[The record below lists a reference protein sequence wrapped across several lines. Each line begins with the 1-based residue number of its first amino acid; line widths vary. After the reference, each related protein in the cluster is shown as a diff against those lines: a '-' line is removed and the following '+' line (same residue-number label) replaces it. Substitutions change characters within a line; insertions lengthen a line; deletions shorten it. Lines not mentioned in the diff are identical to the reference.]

1 MMEVVK
7 DESLSEQG
15 LTQGA
20 PVKDNVQGQKESLP
34 IYEDRKSG
42 KEVFAH
48 KSKHVFNPETGYQ
61 WQPTDLFVI
70 SGAELHLLYNT
81 LDTFFKSNMP
91 DQQKHVILH
100 EVLKLSVDIVKRN
113 VEDGKIVEMQKDTQ
127 EQKSL

>member
-20 PVKDNVQGQKESLP
+20 PIQDNVQGQKESLP
-34 IYEDRKSG
+34 IYEDQKMAAL
-42 KEVFAH
+42 KQ
-48 KSKHVFNPETGYQ
+48 KHVFNPETGYQ

-100 EVLKLSVDIVKRN
+100 EVFKLSVDIVKRN
-113 VEDGKIVEMQKDTQ
+113 VEDGKIVEMPKDTQ
-127 EQKSL
+127 AK